1 MFLLFFVKPHR
12 VLHSICIIPRN
23 IFWEMLNNVTDYR
36 IIIIPKKLWAGQEAE
51 QKESLY
57 PGKLH

>member
-1 MFLLFFVKPHR
+1 
-12 VLHSICIIPRN
+12 
-23 IFWEMLNNVTDYR
+23 MLNNVTDYR